1 MFDLDSEF
9 EAMKEQLKTGVRV
22 VTAPQLFETP
32 NDLAARMVGL
42 ADIRLGHRVLEPSA
56 GTGRIIGAMG
66 GRMFG
71 HNPERGDVV
80 AVEINAELAND
91 LRRNFPLTRV
101 TTGDFLECDFETFGK
116 YDRILMNPP
125 FKDGVDIK
133 HILHARS
140 MLADGGI
147 LVAICAGGPRQAK
160 SLEPIASY
168 WEPLPAG
175 TFKNAGTNVN
185 TVLLTIEK

>member
-9 EAMKEQLKTGVRV
+9 AAMREQLKTGVRV

-32 NDLAARMVGL
+32 PDLAARMVDL
-42 ADIRLGHRVLEPSA
+42 AGIEPGHRVLEPSA
-56 GTGRIIGAMG
+56 GTGRIIEAMG

-71 HNPERGDVV
+71 HNPESGRIA
-80 AVEINAELAND
+80 AVEINADLCAH
-91 LRRNFPLTRV
+91 LRREFPLTYVRHA
-101 TTGDFLECDFETFGK
+101 DFLECGGELLKF
-116 YDRILMNPP
+116 DRILMNPP
-125 FKDGVDIK
+125 FKDGADIK